1 MPGLVQPAA
10 LYDRAVRELA
20 AAASGAGSLP
30 RPDASAA
37 CSNPMCGDEV
47 RIELALDADAGR
59 ITRLA
64 HRTRGCLLCRAS
76 ASLLAQL
83 AGQCSGD
90 AGQLQGMH
98 EQLAALLG
106 GEGSDGGNFA
116 MFAPVAS
123 RPSRQACVLLPWQ
136 ALEQA
141 LAKSA

>member
-20 AAASGAGSLP
+20 AAATSAGSLP
-30 RPDASAA
+30 QPDASAT

-47 RIELALDADAGR
+47 RIELALDAGR
-59 ITRLA
+59 IARLA

-83 AGQCSGD
+83 AGNCSGD
-90 AGQLQGMH
+90 AGQLRGMH
-98 EQLAALLG
+98 WQLAALLA
-106 GEGSDGGNFA
+106 GERDEGGNFA